1 MERTLTL
8 GPASGPLRVVLA
20 YSDFPG
26 PRLVNNLNLIL
37 KGPDGVNHL
46 GNSAAGAI
54 QFDATNNVEVID
66 IDVAPAGD
74 WRVRVVASNVPNGP
88 QPFALAVIGSA
99 VWAP

>member
-1 MERTLTL
+1 L
-8 GPASGPLRVVLA
+8 GSAASPLRVVLA

-37 KGPDGVNHL
+37 TGPDGVNHL
-46 GNSAAGAI
+46 GNVAAGVT
-54 QFDATNNVEVID
+54 QFDVANNVEVID
-66 IDVAPAGD
+66 INAASAGN

-99 VWAP
+99 VWVA